1 MTTSLQIT
9 SGADHAIQAE
19 LAVYA
24 VQRSNGDCIGA
35 EMGAAGMELLA
46 DPGNVAFLQTS

>member
-9 SGADHAIQAE
+9 SGADNAIQAE

-24 VQRSNGDCIGA
+24 IQRSNGDCIGA
-35 EMGAAGMELLA
+35 EMGAAALGLLA
-46 DPGNVAFLQTS
+46 DPGKVGFM